1 MLHRIPHATPEAATA
16 LPLQLAAPL
25 TTLRSA
31 LAEAR
36 REQQL
41 RQRLVAQL
49 PDLLRAL
56 LADELA
62 LRPEHIA
69 ALVERE
75 LGSVRRAREIEL
87 RLHPDDARLLE
98 PMERIHARLELLGS
112 LRVVQDGGLARGGC
126 VLITNLGEVDARLET
141 RLELGLA
148 RLVNEVLDEP

>member
-1 MLHRIPHATPEAATA
+1 MLRRIPQASPEAATA
-16 LPLQLAAPL
+16 VPLQLATRLA
-25 TTLRSA
+25 TLRNA

-41 RQRLVAQL
+41 KQRLVALL
-49 PDLLRAL
+49 PQLLRAL

-69 ALVERE
+69 TLVERE
-75 LGSVRRAREIEL
+75 LGSVRRARDIEL

-98 PMERIHARLELLGS
+98 PVERMRARLELLGS
-112 LRVVQDGGLARGGC
+112 LRVVEDGGLARGGC

-148 RLVNEVLDEP
+148 RLVSEVFDEQ

>member
-1 MLHRIPHATPEAATA
+1 MLRRIPQASLEAATA
-16 LPLQLAAPL
+16 VPLQLAAPL
-25 TTLRSA
+25 TSLRSA

-41 RQRLVAQL
+41 RERLTAQL
-49 PDLLRAL
+49 PQLLRAL
-56 LADELA
+56 LAEELA

-98 PMERIHARLELLGS
+98 PVERMRARLELLGS
-112 LRVVQDGGLARGGC
+112 LRVVQDAELARGGC
-126 VLITNLGEVDARLET
+126 VLITNRGEVDARLET

-148 RLVNEVLDEP
+148 RLVSEVLDEP